1 MPSGK
6 RFRPLSRKRAPR
18 PNFGTDGGS
27 DQAARDAADADREP
41 VIVSF
46 LIYCAA
52 QAVYGTNRMQRSAT
66 HHAKRFT
73 EGSIVRSLVA
83 LALPIVFANVLQ
95 TAYQLVDTFW
105 VGRLGGEAV
114 AAVSV
119 SFPLIFLMIALGGGL
134 AVAGSVLVA
143 QYAGAR
149 NAAKV
154 NHVTAQTLLMVLV
167 VSLLLSALGYAL
179 SPHALALMGVEP
191 STLRDATRYLQV
203 SFVGMVF
210 TFGYFV
216 YQSVLRGIGEVRA
229 PVYIVFGTV
238 LLNLLLDPLFIFGW
252 GPIPGA
258 GVAGAAYAT
267 ISTQGVA
274 MAVGLVT
281 LFGGHFGIH
290 LKLQDFSP
298 DWPLMQQVVR
308 LGLPASLEQ
317 STRALGLTVMTF
329 LVATFGTSTI
339 ASYGIGTRI
348 LSFVIIPAM
357 GLSMATSMLVAQ
369 NIGAGN
375 KDRAST
381 IAWLSAGIGFGV
393 LELVG
398 LLCFVFAT
406 PLIRFFVPNAA
417 DVIAG
422 GTQFLRL
429 MALSFGFIGLQQTL
443 GGAFRGSGNTVN
455 TMILAMVSL
464 WVLQFPTAYIL
475 SKHTPLGA
483 IGLWWAFPIANVTI
497 ACVATLWFLQGGW
510 RKTNLIGEPE
520 HELVEEITEE
530 AIVQEGINS

>member
-1 MPSGK
+1 M
-6 RFRPLSRKRAPR
+6 
-18 PNFGTDGGS
+18 
-27 DQAARDAADADREP
+27 E
-41 VIVSF
+41 
-46 LIYCAA
+46 
-52 QAVYGTNRMQRSAT
+52 RSAT
-66 HHAKRFT
+66 RHAQRLT

-83 LALPIVFANVLQ
+83 LSVPIVLANVLQ

-143 QYAGAR
+143 QYVGAR
-149 NAAKV
+149 NATKV
-154 NHVTAQTLLMVLV
+154 NHVTAQTVLMVAV
-167 VSLLLSALGYAL
+167 VSVLLAAVGYLLSPAALE
-179 SPHALALMGVEP
+179 LMGVTAP
-191 STLRDATRYLQV
+191 TLSDAIRYLQV
-203 SFVGMVF
+203 SFLGLPF

-238 LLNLLLDPLFIFGW
+238 LLNLVLDPLFIFGW

-267 ISTQGVA
+267 IGTQGIA
-274 MAVGLVT
+274 MAVGMFT

-290 LKLQDFSP
+290 LKVRDLKP

-317 STRALGLTVMTF
+317 STRALGLTLMTF
-329 LVATFGTSTI
+329 LVATFGTNTI

-357 GLSMATSMLVAQ
+357 GLSMATATLVAQ
-369 NIGAGN
+369 NIGARN
-375 KDRAST
+375 TDRASR
-381 IAWLSAGIGFGV
+381 IAWLSAGLGFSV
-393 LELVG
+393 LEVVG
-398 LLCFVFAT
+398 VLCFVFAE
-406 PLIRFFVPNAA
+406 PLIRFFVPNAPE
-417 DVIAG
+417 VIAG

-429 MALSFGFIGLQQTL
+429 MALTFGFIGLQQTL
-443 GGAFRGSGNTVN
+443 GGAFRGSGNTFN

-464 WVLQFPTAYIL
+464 WVLQFPIAYVLSQHTA
-475 SKHTPLGA
+475 LGA
-483 IGLWWAFPIANVTI
+483 VGLWWAFPIANVTI
-497 ACVATLWFLQGGW
+497 ACVAALWFAQGRW
-510 RKTNLIGEPE
+510 RKTNLIRESDSD
-520 HELVEEITEE
+520 LVEEVTEE

>member
-1 MPSGK
+1 V
-6 RFRPLSRKRAPR
+6 
-18 PNFGTDGGS
+18 
-27 DQAARDAADADREP
+27 E
-41 VIVSF
+41 
-46 LIYCAA
+46 
-52 QAVYGTNRMQRSAT
+52 RSAT
-66 HHAKRFT
+66 RHAKRLT
-73 EGSIVRSLVA
+73 EGSILRSLVA
-83 LALPIVFANVLQ
+83 LSVPIVFANILQ

-143 QYAGAR
+143 QYVGAR
-149 NAAKV
+149 NATKV
-154 NHVTAQTLLMVLV
+154 NHVTAQTLMMVGV
-167 VSLLLSALGYAL
+167 VSVVLSALGYAM
-179 SPHALALMGVEP
+179 SPFVLGLMGVTP
-191 STLRDATRYLQV
+191 PTLGDAISYLQV
-203 SFVGMVF
+203 SFLGLPF

-238 LLNLLLDPLFIFGW
+238 LLNLVLDPLFIFGW

-258 GVAGAAYAT
+258 GVTGAAYAT
-267 ISTQGVA
+267 ISTQGIA
-274 MAVGLVT
+274 MVVGLVT

-290 LKLQDFSP
+290 LKLRDLNP
-298 DWPLMQQVVR
+298 DWPLMRQVVA
-308 LGLPASLEQ
+308 LGFPASVEQ

-348 LSFVIIPAM
+348 VSFVIIPAM
-357 GLSMATSMLVAQ
+357 GLSMATATLVAQ
-369 NIGAGN
+369 NIGARN
-375 KDRAST
+375 TDRAAT
-381 IAWLSAGIGFGV
+381 IAWLSAGVGFAVLEGVGV
-393 LELVG
+393 L
-398 LLCFVFAT
+398 CFLFAM

-429 MALSFGFIGLQQTL
+429 MALSFGFIGLQQAL
-443 GGAFRGSGNTVN
+443 GGAFRGSGNTFN

-464 WVLQFPTAYIL
+464 WVLQFPIAYVL
-475 SKHTPLGA
+475 SKHTALGET
-483 IGLWWAFPIANVTI
+483 GLWWAFPIANVAI
-497 ACVATLWFLQGGW
+497 GCVAALWFAQGGW
-510 RKTNLIGEPE
+510 RKKNLIGESG
-520 HELVEEITEE
+520 ELVEEVTEE